1 MKKIIIT
8 SATVLVLGLGATTYH
23 YYSKYSSLQEK
34 VKKVHY
40 KPVEAAADHVKTK
53 ETDKEDESKKDE
65 DKLDSEGKKEISKE
79 PNEKDKEV
87 SQEKT
92 EPAKVVKAQQEQSQK
107 VSDNKEKTSTVAPD
121 SPKYSYRV
129 DNIEGDTFYAYSF
142 LYGNTSF
149 KRSNLV
155 DTSMQLRL
163 GDNVSVQISTE
174 GEFIVDKIGLDEFRE
189 LETAEGSIPYPNVWE
204 EADAK
209 KAMEDGTAT
218 VDYETTE
225 DGEVIGDGETIEDEN
240 VVGDGETIE
249 DVNTYEED
257 ENLNVP

>member
-8 SATVLVLGLGATTYH
+8 SATVLVLGLCATAYH
-23 YYSKYSSLQEK
+23 YYNEYSALQEK
-34 VKKVHY
+34 VNKSQY
-40 KPVEAAADHVKTK
+40 KPVETAADHVKAK
-53 ETDKEDESKKDE
+53 ENESKKGKE
-65 DKLDSEGKKEISKE
+65 KLASEGTEKIIKE
-79 PNEKDKEV
+79 PNETDKKAAQKEA
-87 SQEKT
+87 
-92 EPAKVVKAQQEQSQK
+92 EPDKVLTAQQEQSQQ
-107 VSDNKEKTSTVAPD
+107 VNNNKSKTPVVAPD
-121 SPKYSYRV
+121 SNKESYKIV
-129 DNIEGDTFYAYSF
+129 NIEGDTFYGYSQ

-155 DTSMQLRL
+155 DPSIQLKER
-163 GDNVSVQISTE
+163 DNVGVLLSTE
-174 GEFIVDKIGLDEFRE
+174 GEPIVDQIGLAEFRE
-189 LETAEGSIPYPNVWE
+189 LETAEGSIPYSWE
-204 EADAK
+204 EEDAK

>member
-8 SATVLVLGLGATTYH
+8 SATVLVLGLGATAYH
-23 YYSKYSSLQEK
+23 YYSEYSALQEK
-34 VKKVHY
+34 VNKAQY
-40 KPVEAAADHVKTK
+40 KPVETAADHMKTK
-53 ETDKEDESKKDE
+53 ETNKEDESKKEE
-65 DKLDSEGKKEISKE
+65 DKLDSEEPRKASEGSNVKAKEAKE
-79 PNEKDKEV
+79 ENI
-87 SQEKT
+87 
-92 EPAKVVKAQQEQSQK
+92 AKAQQAQSQQ
-107 VSDNKEKTSTVAPD
+107 VNDNKEKTSTVAPD

-155 DTSMQLRL
+155 DPSMQLRL

-174 GEFIVDKIGLDEFRE
+174 GEFIVDQIGLDEFRE

-249 DVNTYEED
+249 DVNKYEED